1 MVMLPFIKDVKES
14 TGVTHFLHDTIRHK
28 GYGER

>member
-1 MVMLPFIKDVKES
+1 MVMPQFIKDVKES
-14 TGVTHFLHDTIRHK
+14 TGVTHFLQGIIRHR

>member
-1 MVMLPFIKDVKES
+1 MEMLRFIKDVKES
-14 TGVTHFLHDTIRHK
+14 IGVTHFLQDTIRHR